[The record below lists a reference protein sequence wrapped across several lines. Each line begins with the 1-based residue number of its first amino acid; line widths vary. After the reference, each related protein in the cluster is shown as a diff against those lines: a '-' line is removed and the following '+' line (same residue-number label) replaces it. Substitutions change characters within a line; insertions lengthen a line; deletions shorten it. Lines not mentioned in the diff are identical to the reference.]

1 MSHLESSSF
10 CLGENKFVCI
20 INLNLFDVFV
30 VAVVVVVVAFNEYL
44 HLFQTADYA
53 KLTRKFE
60 RKNNR
65 NSME

>member
-1 MSHLESSSF
+1 MFF
-10 CLGENKFVCI
+10 CCF
-20 INLNLFDVFV
+20 
-30 VAVVVVVVAFNEYL
+30 VAVVVVFAFNEYL

-65 NSME
+65 TLCTFFYLLEMMTRNETLGGIGKG